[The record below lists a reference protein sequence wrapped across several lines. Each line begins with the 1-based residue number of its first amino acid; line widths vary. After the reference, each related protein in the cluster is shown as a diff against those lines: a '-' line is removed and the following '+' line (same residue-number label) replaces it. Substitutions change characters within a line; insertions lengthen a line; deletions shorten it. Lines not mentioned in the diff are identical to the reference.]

1 MSHATAFEPTA
12 VRLLPETPRAFEVAI
27 APDPARVAQIRRITA
42 ASMRHWAVPT
52 PLAYDVVVA
61 VSELVTNAI
70 EHGYGT
76 VSLRVRNA
84 GAEVR
89 VEVTDDNPAPARLQ
103 AAAED
108 DVSGRGLFLVAVLA
122 REWGVSE
129 DGRTTWVTFR
139 VPAGRT

>member
-1 MSHATAFEPTA
+1 MSRATAFEPTA
-12 VRLLPETPRAFEVAI
+12 VSLLPETPRSFEVAI

-42 ASMRHWAVPT
+42 ASMRHWAVPA
-52 PLAYDVVVA
+52 PLADDVVVA

-76 VSLRVRNA
+76 VSLRVQNSA
-84 GAEVR
+84 AEVR

-108 DVSGRGLFLVAVLA
+108 DVSGRGLFLVAAVS
-122 REWGVSE
+122 RKWGVSE
-129 DGRTTWVTFR
+129 DGRTTWATFR
-139 VPAGRT
+139 IPDGRT